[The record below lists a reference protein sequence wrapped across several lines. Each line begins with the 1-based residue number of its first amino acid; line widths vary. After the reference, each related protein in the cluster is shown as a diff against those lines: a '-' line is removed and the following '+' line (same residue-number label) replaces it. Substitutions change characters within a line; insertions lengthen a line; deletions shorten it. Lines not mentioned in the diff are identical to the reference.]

1 MGINAL
7 LTHVAVIVA
16 ILASP
21 VLASAQQATSD
32 GAALIARLGLREG
45 ATPVREL
52 PGWAPP
58 RRIVVHGPDAWAE
71 PLRAAAPGTQI
82 ITAPTP
88 DSAALIL
95 GDADVYVGIC
105 TPQIIEAGLSLRWIH
120 LWSAGADSCAGLI
133 AASGRPILVTNA
145 QALFGPQIAEHTIGF
160 ILALA
165 RRLHTYRDEQRAGQ
179 WSHAIGDARVIS
191 GLDMWELD
199 GRKLLVLGLGGI
211 GTEVAR
217 RAHALGMSV
226 RATRNSGREGPD
238 FVEYVGLANEAVTLA
253 GWADVV
259 VNATPLTPETRGMI
273 DATFFAAMKPSA
285 YFINVGRGESVVTAD
300 LVDALQ
306 ERRIAGAALDVTY
319 PEPLPAHHPLWS
331 MPNVIVTP
339 HVAVVSDLARVRGAT
354 LAAENLRRYVRGDR
368 LVSMVDVHRGY

>member
-1 MGINAL
+1 
-7 LTHVAVIVA
+7 
-16 ILASP
+16 
-21 VLASAQQATSD
+21 
-32 GAALIARLGLREG
+32 
-45 ATPVREL
+45 
-52 PGWAPP
+52 
-58 RRIVVHGPDAWAE
+58 
-71 PLRAAAPGTQI
+71 
-82 ITAPTP
+82 
-88 DSAALIL
+88 
-95 GDADVYVGIC
+95 
-105 TPQIIEAGLSLRWIH
+105 
-120 LWSAGADSCAGLI
+120 
-133 AASGRPILVTNA
+133 
-145 QALFGPQIAEHTIGF
+145 
-160 ILALA
+160 
-165 RRLHTYRDEQRAGQ
+165 
-179 WSHAIGDARVIS
+179 
-191 GLDMWELD
+191 
-199 GRKLLVLGLGGI
+199 
-211 GTEVAR
+211 
-217 RAHALGMSV
+217 MSV

-339 HVAVVSDLARVRGAT
+339 HVAVVSDLSRVRGAT